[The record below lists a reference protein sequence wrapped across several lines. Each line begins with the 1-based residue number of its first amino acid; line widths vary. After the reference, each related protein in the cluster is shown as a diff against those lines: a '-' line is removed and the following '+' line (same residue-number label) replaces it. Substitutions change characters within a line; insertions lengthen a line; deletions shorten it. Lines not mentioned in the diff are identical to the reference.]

1 GFPEF
6 LPQGVDLIGVGGNLH
21 DRIAKKLHEFHDTRY
36 RRIEYWLEA
45 TTKFREFMPAGLLT
59 EGVKGA
65 TPTTEAKIKDVGPKV
80 RTWIPCSAPPPAA
93 EVLYVVPTFGWV
105 RSGDEA
111 SKSSWRRGGGL
122 RVYLNCPWNA
132 SGYGEMLAAVLPAA
146 AFSGDPNDEPSGQ
159 PL

>member
-1 GFPEF
+1 DLRADWNEPFEDAASNTLANRARIDHAYSIKITDDKSYAGFPEF

-59 EGVKGA
+59 EVVNGA
-65 TPTTEAKIKDVGPKV
+65 TQTTEANIKVVGPKV
-80 RTWIPCSAPPPAA
+80 RTWIPCSAPPPAP

-111 SKSSWRRGGGL
+111 
-122 RVYLNCPWNA
+122 
-132 SGYGEMLAAVLPAA
+132 
-146 AFSGDPNDEPSGQ
+146 
-159 PL
+159 